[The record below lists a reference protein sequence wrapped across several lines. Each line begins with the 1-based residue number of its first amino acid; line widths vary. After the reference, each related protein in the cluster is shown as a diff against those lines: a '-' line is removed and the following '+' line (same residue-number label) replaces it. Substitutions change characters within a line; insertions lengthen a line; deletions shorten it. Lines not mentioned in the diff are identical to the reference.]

1 MAYDLQEQ
9 DQIDALRAFWNRW
22 GTLILAVV
30 TVILMAIAGWRGYGW
45 WQQKQSV
52 EASAAHERLR
62 RAVDAREMDIV
73 RQVSGELLEKYPRT
87 VYASM
92 GALLAARAHFEAGDL
107 KAAKAPLQWTI
118 DKASDPDHR
127 LLARLRL
134 AGILLDEQA
143 HEEALKWLE
152 VKEAGAFAGNFAD
165 RRGDILLDQGKKAEA
180 KAAYAQALEKLQANS
195 PLRQVVQIKLD
206 ALGGA

>member
-22 GTLILAVV
+22 GTVILAVV
-30 TVILMAIAGWRGYGW
+30 SAVLIAIAGWRGYGW

-52 EASAAHERLR
+52 EASAIHERLR
-62 RAVDAREMDIV
+62 KAVDARDLSMV
-73 RQVSGELLEKYPRT
+73 KQVSGELFEKYPRT
-87 VYASM
+87 IYASM
-92 GALLAARAHFEAGDL
+92 GALLTARAYFDGGDL
-107 KAAKAPLQWTI
+107 KAAKPPLQWAI

-134 AGILLDEQA
+134 AGVLLDEKS
-143 HEEALKWLE
+143 HDEALKLLS
-152 VKEAGAFAGNFAD
+152 VPDAGAHAGAFAD
-165 RRGDILLDQGKKAEA
+165 RRGDILVDQGKPAEA
-180 KAAYAQALEKLQANS
+180 RTAYKEALDKLQPTS
-195 PLRQVVQIKLD
+195 PLKPVVQIKLD